1 MLRLFTIRLAQAVPV
16 LLSVSILSFL
26 LLRAAPG
33 DPAVVQAGLG
43 ATPEALAAIR
53 EQYRLNDPLP
63 TQYIAW
69 LGQVL
74 QGDLGRSF
82 SSGAEVRDLIA
93 QRVGVTAQLGIMA
106 LVIIVVTGIPL
117 GVVAALRKDRTA
129 DQVVRVVSL
138 GGISLPSFVIA
149 LLLVLAFG
157 WYFPGILPYD
167 DFVPLR
173 DGIVDSLRHSIL
185 PAIALSAGG
194 IGIVARLTRSSMVEV
209 LGQQY
214 ITAGRALGLT
224 TRELLW
230 KDALKNALMP
240 VLTVLGLLVGFIL
253 SGSVVVETVFGI
265 AGLGRLLVESFSAR
279 DYNLT
284 IAVMLFSAIVFVLVN
299 LVVDLL
305 YGVVNPRVRMGYRS
319 GRR

>member
-1 MLRLFTIRLAQAVPV
+1 MLRLLVTRLALAVPV
-16 LLSVSILSFL
+16 LLSVSVLSFA

-53 EQYRLNDPLP
+53 EQLRLDDPLP
-63 TQYIAW
+63 VQYLAW
-69 LGQVL
+69 LGRVV

-82 SSGAEVRDLIA
+82 SSGAEIRDLLA
-93 QRVGVTAQLGIMA
+93 QRVPVTAQLGVLA
-106 LVIIVVTGIPL
+106 LAIIVVLGIPL
-117 GVVAALRKDRTA
+117 GVLAALHKDRAA
-129 DQVVRVVSL
+129 DQAVRVLSL

-149 LLLVLAFG
+149 LLLVLLFG

-167 DFVPLR
+167 DFVPVS
-173 DGIVDSLRHSIL
+173 DGLGDSLRHSIL
-185 PAIALSAGG
+185 PAIALSAGA
-194 IGIVARLTRSSMVEV
+194 IGIVARLTRSSMLEV

-214 ITAGRALGLT
+214 ITAGRALGVSG
-224 TRELLW
+224 RELLW
-230 KDALKNALMP
+230 KDALRNALLP

-265 AGLGRLLVESFSAR
+265 AGLGRLLVESFAQR

-284 IAVMLFSAIVFVLVN
+284 IAVMLFSSTVFVLLN

-305 YGVVNPRVRMGYRS
+305 YGVVNPRVRASYG